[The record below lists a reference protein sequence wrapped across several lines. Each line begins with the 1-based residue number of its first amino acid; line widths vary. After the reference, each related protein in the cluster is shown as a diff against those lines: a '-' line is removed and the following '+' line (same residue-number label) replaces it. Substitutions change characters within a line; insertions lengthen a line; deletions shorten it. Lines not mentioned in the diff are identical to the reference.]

1 MIFLKKIQ
9 VNMIFC
15 VYMYKCYK
23 YDITFVPK
31 KEKII
36 FSQKNTLKGDV
47 SDITEKKWYSS

>member
-47 SDITEKKWYSS
+47 SDITEKK